1 MTDTFEG
8 EFVILAATEK
18 KVSGKQKFGLK
29 IKPIDDEDAPEFW
42 INGFGKIPE
51 GFEEGKIAF
60 IKYTKSKDWKWLNF
74 VEGRIIESS
83 EKAGKGPEKAGKA
96 VQDKLPEPQD
106 EPQMPPVKKMPDGKI
121 EIPEDVTQK
130 ILNIIEVRTR
140 AASIAA
146 TLFHGAATKS
156 KKDFDEYGRT
166 VKRIE
171 TYIMR
176 GEI

>member
-60 IKYTKSKDWKWLNF
+60 IKYTKSKDGKWLNF
-74 VEGRIIESS
+74 VEGKIISA
-83 EKAGKGPEKAGKA
+83 KPEKV
-96 VQDKLPEPQD
+96 VQDTLPEP
-106 EPQMPPVKKMPDGKI
+106 KDGKI
-121 EIPEDVTQK
+121 EIPDDVTQK

-146 TLFHGAATKS
+146 TLFRGAAPKS
-156 KKDFDEYGRT
+156 KQDFDEYGRT